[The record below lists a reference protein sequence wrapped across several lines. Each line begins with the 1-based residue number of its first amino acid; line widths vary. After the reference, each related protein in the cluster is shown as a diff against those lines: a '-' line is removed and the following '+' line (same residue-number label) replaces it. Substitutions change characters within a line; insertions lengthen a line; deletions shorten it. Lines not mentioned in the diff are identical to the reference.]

1 LRNSVQKYKDE
12 HGDPEEQST
21 DTEQPQ
27 QQQQQQPEVMTKTNQ
42 DQATIKEPETMAA
55 DDKSTGDDQGQID
68 IPKVSCHSCNE
79 T

>member
-12 HGDPEEQST
+12 HGDPEEQPT
-21 DTEQPQ
+21 ETEQPQ
-27 QQQQQQPEVMTKTNQ
+27 QQQQQPEVVTTTNQ
-42 DQATIKEPETMAA
+42 EQTTIKEPETMAT
-55 DDKSTGDDQGQID
+55 DDKSTGDDQGLID